1 MWIGLRVVILR
12 LGADSYE
19 VSTVLFRELYRII
32 PGWPQTELAPASWQP
47 CSLARVGHFGG
58 VLRLRS
64 SAWDRPRTPSRT
76 SAAAGLAWLV
86 GRFAGAHRAAAGY
99 GGLQRDR
106 RGDPDRRQGRAATF
120 GHQASRRGQ
129 RSGPARQSVA
139 AAAICD
145 RDEAGLARGA
155 GAGSEGAH
163 DQVRTRFPLPIASG
177 CLYYNILLY

>member
-1 MWIGLRVVILR
+1 MGPF
-12 LGADSYE
+12 G
-19 VSTVLFRELYRII
+19 EL
-32 PGWPQTELAPASWQP
+32 
-47 CSLARVGHFGG
+47 
-58 VLRLRS
+58 LRLRS
-64 SAWDRPRTPSRT
+64 SAWDRPRTASQT

-86 GRFAGAHRAAAGY
+86 GRFAGAHRAVAGY
-99 GGLQRDR
+99 AGLLGDQ

-163 DQVRTRFPLPIASG
+163 DQVRTLFPLPIAST
-177 CLYYNILLY
+177 LLAACGGVCGVGLARLCWWGAASAAP